1 MARGDYRHLVTFQN
15 PGTPTPD
22 GDGAYT
28 ETWTD
33 LDPPTWYVSL
43 TPASAASLERTAVG
57 TVVSMATHIVRGDVH
72 PDVTTATRM
81 LFDGR
86 TFSITG
92 KVNSAERAGEMELGA
107 VEVVL

>member
-15 PGTPTPD
+15 PAPAVPD

-33 LDPPTWYVSL
+33 CSPATWFVSL
-43 TPASAASLERTAVG
+43 TPATAANLERAAVG
-57 TVVSMATHIVRGDVH
+57 TVTSMATHLVRGDVH
-72 PDVTTATRM
+72 PDVTTQTRM

-92 KVNSAERAGEMELGA
+92 KAHSVDRAGEMELGA
-107 VEVVL
+107 VEVVP

>member
-15 PGTPTPD
+15 PAPPVSD
-22 GDGAYT
+22 GDGSYT
-28 ETWTD
+28 QNWDD

-43 TPASAASLERTAVG
+43 TPATAASLERTALG
-57 TVVSMATHIVRGDVH
+57 TVTSMASHIVRGDVH
-72 PDVTTATRM
+72 PGVTTQTRM

-92 KVNSAERAGEMELGA
+92 KVNSVERAGEMELGA